1 MKKKNLLCECWRLI
15 DEKPWKLIINW
26 KWDNVILEGNIQRQ
40 ICVYLQIKI
49 DQKHKQKK
57 SRNEKISQEY
67 KQDRVFDENTLK
79 NLTNEKSITE
89 KNGSGVINQMMR
101 HLRHRE
107 IFLLFNL
114 AWVMKLMKNKILSS
128 GIHLLPLFF
137 HKLIYTIIEELSN
150 WG

>member
-1 MKKKNLLCECWRLI
+1 M
-15 DEKPWKLIINW
+15 
-26 KWDNVILEGNIQRQ
+26 EGNIQRQ
-40 ICVYLQIKI
+40 ILKLCVYLQIKI

-107 IFLLFNL
+107 IFLLYNL
-114 AWVMKLMKNKILSS
+114 A
-128 GIHLLPLFF
+128 
-137 HKLIYTIIEELSN
+137 
-150 WG
+150 

>member
-1 MKKKNLLCECWRLI
+1 M
-15 DEKPWKLIINW
+15 
-26 KWDNVILEGNIQRQ
+26 EGNIQRQ
-40 ICVYLQIKI
+40 ILKLCVSLQIKI

-79 NLTNEKSITE
+79 NLTNEKSITV

-107 IFLLFNL
+107 ISFIVSFS
-114 AWVMKLMKNKILSS
+114 MSHEIDEK
-128 GIHLLPLFF
+128 
-137 HKLIYTIIEELSN
+137 
-150 WG
+150 

>member
-1 MKKKNLLCECWRLI
+1 M
-15 DEKPWKLIINW
+15 
-26 KWDNVILEGNIQRQ
+26 EGNIQRQ

-101 HLRHRE
+101 HLRHR
-107 IFLLFNL
+107 
-114 AWVMKLMKNKILSS
+114 
-128 GIHLLPLFF
+128 
-137 HKLIYTIIEELSN
+137 
-150 WG
+150 